1 MAIQLT
7 PEQEQ
12 RIQAVVKAGAY
23 DSTEEALDAALAAVE
38 VAAAP
43 GFEGTQ
49 EELEQLLAEGL
60 DSGEPVEADAAF
72 WTRLRADTDRMVAEH
87 QIRNRRP

>member
-1 MAIQLT
+1 VSSSSRLTSVRVTAAVLARLIGSLQLT

-12 RIQAVVKAGAY
+12 RILTVVDAGAFS
-23 DSTEEALDAALAAVE
+23 STEEALDATVAAVE

-49 EELEQLLAEGL
+49 EDLEKLLLDGL
-60 DSGEPVEADAAF
+60 NSGE
-72 WTRLRADTDRMVAEH
+72 
-87 QIRNRRP
+87 